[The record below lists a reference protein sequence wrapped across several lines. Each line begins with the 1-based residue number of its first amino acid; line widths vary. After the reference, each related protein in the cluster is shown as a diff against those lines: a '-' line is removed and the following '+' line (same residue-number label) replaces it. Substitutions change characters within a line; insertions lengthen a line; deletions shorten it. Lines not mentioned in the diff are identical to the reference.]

1 MLGIKSIAISL
12 VEPFDDGENFDT
24 AASFV
29 ADFIEKIKDIDFP
42 KYRVLNINVPNVKK
56 EDIKGYKFTIQGDR
70 NYKENFDKR
79 FDPHGNEYFWITGN
93 AVEYSTSHDSD
104 YYVLK
109 ENYISITPT
118 RLDLTDGKFGI
129 QIEEELQKWN
139 G

>member
-1 MLGIKSIAISL
+1 MHTKRP
-12 VEPFDDGENFDT
+12 EE
-24 AASFV
+24 
-29 ADFIEKIKDIDFP
+29 IKDIKFP
-42 KYRVLNINVPNVKK
+42 RYRLLNINVPNVKK
-56 EDIKGYKFTIQGDR
+56 EEIKGYKFTIQGDR

-93 AVEYSTSHDSD
+93 PVEYSKNHDSD

-109 ENYISITPT
+109 ENYVSVTPT

-129 QIEEELQKWN
+129 QIEKELEKWN